1 MFKVLVIAYY
11 FPPMGLSGVQRT
23 LKFVKY
29 MKKYGWEPVVLTA
42 ADTGYF
48 AHDPYLLKEAENTGI
63 KIYRVGGKDI
73 NSRLAKKGTVKMP
86 SEIVRKILSRLSY
99 TFFIPDNKIG
109 WTKQALVKAREILKN
124 EQIEMIFVSGPPFS
138 SFMMAAQL
146 KEEFNLPLILDYRD
160 LWYGSQFAFYP
171 TPLHKYLHKKKEY
184 KVLKSADKI
193 ITTNRKVKEKILNY
207 YKFLTFEDIFI
218 ISHGFDP
225 QDFENLLPEKKN
237 NNKMILTYSG
247 IFYEFITP
255 KYLLKAFKKLSLERP
270 DMAANI
276 ELHFVGLLRKEN
288 ERLIRKLELESF
300 VKQFGYLNHR
310 DALVKVIS
318 SDVLWL
324 MAGKARN
331 IETHSAGKLYE
342 YFGTRKP
349 ILACLPTGALRS
361 AAEEY
366 RAAFITEPD
375 NIDQIKSTLFAIY
388 ELYKTQNLP
397 IPDEEF
403 IEKHRRDYLTELL
416 TKQFQFLIKTEI

>member
-1 MFKVLVIAYY
+1 
-11 FPPMGLSGVQRT
+11 MGLSGVQRT